1 MGPWKPWEGE
11 IEGEERRREVERD
24 FNWLQFV
31 GGNEG
36 RKLVAERDPAGNAE
50 KEKDQVGTSVLL
62 SYCDNRY
69 CAKLL
74 IVIVYIL

>member
-11 IEGEERRREVERD
+11 KEGEERRREVERD

-50 KEKDQVGTSVLL
+50 EEREREREGS
-62 SYCDNRY
+62 SWYYCPRTRS
-69 CAKLL
+69 L
-74 IVIVYIL
+74 

>member
-1 MGPWKPWEGE
+1 MRYGALEALG
-11 IEGEERRREVERD
+11 RRKEVERD

-50 KEKDQVGTSVLL
+50 KEKDKVGTSVHL
-62 SYCDNRY
+62 SYCDNGY

-74 IVIVYIL
+74 IVIVNIN